1 MDFLAG
7 YVYSTATT
15 TLNWHPIVF
24 QFSTKQQQLYNWT
37 IHFLYISLPTALFL
51 YILYSV
57 HFNPNSVCTLNSCH
71 CFCIFFTPK
80 SEFCKYFAQLC
91 ACCPVSEYSLFPNLY
106 SVILNPNSV
115 FCVSTGFSVF
125 CKYFVQLCA
134 CCPVSCP
141 AFYPSCLALAATRPL
156 ASKPAS
162 RRAAA
167 TTKSPESGATNPH
180 PLSNFRKPIAFQTH
194 GNSSTFKVHILIQF
208 QIIRYPLLLN
218 SLILIHLQ
226 TFGYSSI
233 FKLLDAHP
241 FFKFSD
247 QSIFKLLDTY

>member
-1 MDFLAG
+1 MDFLAR

-57 HFNPNSVCTLNSCH
+57 HFNPNSVCTLNSWH

-80 SEFCKYFAQLC
+80 SEICKYFAQLC

-125 CKYFVQLCA
+125 CKYFVELCA
-134 CCPVSCP
+134 CCLVSCP

-156 ASKPAS
+156 ASKQARCCNNKIPRIWS
-162 RRAAA
+162 HKPPIHFQ
-167 TTKSPESGATNPH
+167 TFGNPSPFKLTETH
-180 PLSNFRKPIAFQTH
+180 PLSKFI
-194 GNSSTFKVHILIQF
+194 
-208 QIIRYPLLLN
+208 
-218 SLILIHLQ
+218 
-226 TFGYSSI
+226 YSSS
-233 FKLLDAHP
+233 FKL
-241 FFKFSD
+241 SD
-247 QSIFKLLDTY
+247 ILYF